1 MAPHPQRLTVT
12 RRGWAL
18 ARPLTTAHG
27 VKTTADVVIAE
38 ISDDDRRGLR
48 IMVGGTIGTS
58 LAIAPAL
65 LVAQQTEIVDLGGPL
80 LLAAD
85 RFPGLR
91 YDGSTIH
98 PPDPNFWG

>member
-27 VKTTADVVIAE
+27 VKTTADVVIAK
-38 ISDDDRRGLR
+38 ISDGNRRGLR

-65 LVAQQTEIVDLGGPL
+65 RPAPAARLRSQTKGITSL
-80 LLAAD
+80 LFKQHYGRTD
-85 RFPGLR
+85 
-91 YDGSTIH
+91 
-98 PPDPNFWG
+98 